1 LSYTILFVSTILFVT
16 DNKCIVFIL
25 NFALELKIKIM
36 SQKTIKITGWT
47 LTIVLALVFTMSA
60 FMKLTQNETALEQAS
75 SIGLDASTYQFI
87 GVIEIISLI
96 LFIIPRTGVLGAMLL
111 VAYLGGAIATHLQ
124 HQQPIAMAVIFQTLL
139 WVTAFIRF
147 PELKQRIFQ
156 TNKAQQ

>member
-1 LSYTILFVSTILFVT
+1 
-16 DNKCIVFIL
+16 
-25 NFALELKIKIM
+25 M

-47 LTIVLALVFTMSA
+47 LTIILGLVFTMSA
-60 FMKLTQNETALEQAS
+60 FMKLTHETALEQAS

-87 GVIEIISLI
+87 GIIEIISLI

-139 WVTAFIRF
+139 WITAFIRF
-147 PELKQRIFQ
+147 PELKQRIFL
-156 TNKAQQ
+156 TKKVQQ

>member
-1 LSYTILFVSTILFVT
+1 
-16 DNKCIVFIL
+16 
-25 NFALELKIKIM
+25 M
-36 SQKTIKITGWT
+36 SQKAIKITGWGM
-47 LTIVLALVFTMSA
+47 TIVLALVFTMSA

-124 HQQPIAMAVIFQTLL
+124 HQQPIAMAVIFQMLL